1 LIIFFFFFSAR
12 GVINIDNSLFIGK
25 KQKKQKQKQRKEY
38 FGIESRLGYSDG
50 HIWSKTK
57 EKQN

>member
-25 KQKKQKQKQRKEY
+25 KQKKKQRKEY